1 MGVTIK
7 DLNEKYSAED
17 ELWDFS
23 LFDEWLS
30 KKGIEQ
36 DVIDTTL
43 KQTLLEFSLDT
54 LPPDHFTFDNT
65 VLLRALITKQILKK
79 ERHAK
84 LEKDAYGEWY
94 TYSKLKRIWLVL
106 IGKD

>member
-7 DLNEKYSAED
+7 ELNEKYQKED
-17 ELWDFS
+17 DLWDFS

-43 KQTLLEFSLDT
+43 KQALLEFSLDT
-54 LPPDHFTFDNT
+54 LPHDHFTFDNT
-65 VLLRALITKQILKK
+65 VLLRALLTKQILKK
-79 ERHAK
+79 ERHNK

-94 TYSKLKRIWLVL
+94 TYSKWKRIWLVL